1 MKSVEHKSSTILI
14 TGGSRGIGKA
24 LAIGFSREGWQ
35 VAIIARDEKELTR
48 TYERLSPHP
57 RGHFV
62 QSCDISV
69 WADCLVIA
77 EQVKEQFGC
86 LNVLINNAFGYGE
99 RPLFEME
106 AGEIHDLFEICATGT
121 ALITKALLDILEEG
135 CKKSKRKSQIINI
148 VADWGFPMHNILTG
162 TSVYVAGKYAVHGLG
177 VALHREIAP
186 RGINVTNVYPGITA
200 SSLDIDDGLERIRE
214 KFGNKAIPLKDLIR
228 VIIGCTELDSSVIR
242 HLIISPDNPEYDG
255 L

>member
-1 MKSVEHKSSTILI
+1 MKHKASAALI
-14 TGGSRGIGKA
+14 TGGSRGIGRA

-35 VAIIARDEKELTR
+35 VAIIARDEEELAR

-57 RGHFV
+57 QGHSM
-62 QSCDISV
+62 QSCDISL
-69 WADCLVIA
+69 WSDCLVVA
-77 EQVKEQFGC
+77 EQVKEQFGY

-99 RPLFEME
+99 QPLSEMGS
-106 AGEIHDLFEICATGT
+106 GEIHDLFETCTTGT
-121 ALITKALLDILEEG
+121 ALITKALLDLLEAG
-135 CKKSKRKSQIINI
+135 YKASRRKSQIINI

-162 TSVYVAGKYAVHGLG
+162 TSTYVAGKYAVHGFG

-200 SSLDIDDGLERIRE
+200 SSLDIDDELGKVKEE
-214 KFGNKAIPLKDLIR
+214 FGNTAIPLGDLIK
-228 VIIGCTELDSSVIR
+228 VIINCTKLDSSVIR
-242 HLIISPDNPEYDG
+242 HIVISPDNAEYDG